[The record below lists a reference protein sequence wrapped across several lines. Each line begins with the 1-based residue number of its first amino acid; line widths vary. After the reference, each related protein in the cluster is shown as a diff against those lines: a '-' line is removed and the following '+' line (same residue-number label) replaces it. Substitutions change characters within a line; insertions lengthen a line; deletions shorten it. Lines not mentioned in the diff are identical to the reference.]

1 MDLSPGIGDV
11 LGLGALVVAIW
22 AAITT
27 KRFNDRQLRFERTAE
42 RLNQLL
48 IEREANEN
56 QAQRRA
62 DLGVS
67 IYKAGRSNFR
77 MKVFNRG
84 KAAAR
89 NVRLEEIT
97 EPGMLIR
104 GDVDEK
110 FPAPVLEPHASIEL
124 IVFFHMQSASRTQV
138 RLTWDDDFGN
148 DQTKVFHPTV

>member
-1 MDLSPGIGDV
+1 MNLSPDIGDF
-11 LGLGALVVAIW
+11 LALGALAVAIW

-48 IEREANEN
+48 IDREASEN

-67 IYKAGRSNFR
+67 IYKAGRSDYR

-89 NVRLEEIT
+89 NVRLEEIAD
-97 EPGMLIR
+97 PGMLIR
-104 GDVDEK
+104 NDIKEK
-110 FPAPVLEPHASIEL
+110 FPAPALEPHASIEL
-124 IVFFHMQSASRTQV
+124 IVYFHMQSASRTQI
-138 RLTWDDDFGN
+138 RLIWDDQFGADHTKDFY
-148 DQTKVFHPTV
+148 PTV